1 MLILIPWVLNCACI
15 DCLQFSRMTSSS
27 AAVVPDPDEG
37 SFSHVLNRDLYKHR
51 DKIVGMKTLCNNY
64 LSRQHTK

>member
-1 MLILIPWVLNCACI
+1 
-15 DCLQFSRMTSSS
+15 MTSSTS

-51 DKIVGMKTLCNNY
+51 DKIVGMKANSYMTNTIIM
-64 LSRQHTK
+64 RTKYEYSHK